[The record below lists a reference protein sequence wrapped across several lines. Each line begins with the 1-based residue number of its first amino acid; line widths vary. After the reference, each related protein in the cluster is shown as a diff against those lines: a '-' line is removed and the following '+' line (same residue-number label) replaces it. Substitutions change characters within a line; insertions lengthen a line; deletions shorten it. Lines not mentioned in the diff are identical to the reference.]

1 LRSRFS
7 LPDSQSATG
16 GAYISQLCKR
26 ELYGYQL
33 DCHDVS
39 MPQKKSKTQSDE
51 ATRASVRKEMAKP
64 RMVRSAKIAELNLD
78 TSRTAFACAQNY
90 YSFTTVAPF
99 EAFRPDDQ
107 IVGTS

>member
-1 LRSRFS
+1 MVKPEFPPWQVSLLAGEFLSLILRSRFS

-51 ATRASVRKEMAKP
+51 ATRASVRK
-64 RMVRSAKIAELNLD
+64 
-78 TSRTAFACAQNY
+78 
-90 YSFTTVAPF
+90 APP
-99 EAFRPDDQ
+99 ANGA
-107 IVGTS
+107 V